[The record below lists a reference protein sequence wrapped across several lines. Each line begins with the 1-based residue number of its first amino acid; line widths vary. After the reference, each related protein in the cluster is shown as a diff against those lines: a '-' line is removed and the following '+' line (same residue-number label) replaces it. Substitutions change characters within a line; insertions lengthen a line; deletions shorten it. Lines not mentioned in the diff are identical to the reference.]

1 MGLKGSN
8 VVEASELRKMMDEL
22 YEYVE
27 IEGNIAYQKL
37 QIKGVTAHAWLVV
50 NMKKTS
56 NGYDLE
62 VLDSN
67 YPSQTMIYSFRDGMT
82 NFNHTYYGAFTP
94 YLERR
99 AELNSAKMAILE
111 KCDPKEYKIR
121 KAKENAN
128 RNQNNNSY
136 EGS

>member
-1 MGLKGSN
+1 MAK
-8 VVEASELRKMMDEL
+8 ASKKKMTEQEIADWDEL

-56 NGYDLE
+56 RGYDLE

-67 YPSQTMIYSFRDGMT
+67 YPSQTMVYRYQDGMT

-99 AELNSAKMAILE
+99 AELDSVKMAILE
-111 KCDPKEYKIR
+111 KCNPAEYKLK
-121 KAKENAN
+121 KAAERN
-128 RNQNNNSY
+128 RVQDNNNNY
-136 EGS
+136 GN